1 VNCYFATEYV
11 DIFFD
16 QSCTPFAFVDPPL
29 YGLNAAPLDGV
40 PWNLR
45 ELEQPD
51 ELRYTQHFVD
61 CFVFHMCWKTGD
73 NGPTVAL
80 VLATRAAICQA
91 GMCVNVILQQQQQ
104 QRTDGCTRE
113 CTKFRNAGMSFTA
126 TRFPTSSTVTK
137 LRRCCL
143 ASTVEIKGGHEK

>member
-1 VNCYFATEYV
+1 MRHGFFLILLVVKNHNTHSNKVTIVNCDFATEYV

-80 VLATRAAICQA
+80 VLATRA
-91 GMCVNVILQQQQQ
+91 VINCFE
-104 QRTDGCTRE
+104 RG
-113 CTKFRNAGMSFTA
+113 
-126 TRFPTSSTVTK
+126 
-137 LRRCCL
+137 
-143 ASTVEIKGGHEK
+143 